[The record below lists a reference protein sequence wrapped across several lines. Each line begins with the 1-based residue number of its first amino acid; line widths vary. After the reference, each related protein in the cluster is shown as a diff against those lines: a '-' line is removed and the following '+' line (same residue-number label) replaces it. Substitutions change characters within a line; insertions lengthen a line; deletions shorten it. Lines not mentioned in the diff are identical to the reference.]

1 MARRVSTEN
10 RNLSNFQTSFPASRR
25 PGLLPGGPARAVLAL
40 LQALAQLRAQGIN
53 PDAVGKGP
61 KTFPAKLLPELI
73 KQSTEQP
80 AEKYHRSAAADRTYN
95 GEVFDSKLELA
106 AYRWLADH
114 GVKFETQV
122 EVELQPGFSFE
133 GKKIRKI
140 SYFADFKILADCS
153 LESTEQSWEQ
163 SGQLETESFKL
174 KWKLLLFKGVH
185 VHKVKSVSALVTL
198 LLEKGFWSKPATEPA
213 I

>member
-1 MARRVSTEN
+1 MGKLRGIP
-10 RNLSNFQTSFPASRR
+10 LSC
-25 PGLLPGGPARAVLAL
+25 LGPK
-40 LQALAQLRAQGIN
+40 ALAQLRAQGIN

-61 KTFPAKLLPELI
+61 KTFTAHFPSEPDK
-73 KQSTEQP
+73 QP

-106 AYRWLADH
+106 AYRWLTDH
-114 GVKFETQV
+114 GIKFETQV
-122 EVELQPGFSFE
+122 EVELQPGFTFE

-140 SYFADFKILADCS
+140 SYFADFKIS
-153 LESTEQSWEQ
+153 EQSSEQ
-163 SGQLETESFKL
+163 SSEHLWVDMKGMETAEFKL

-198 LLEKGFWSKPATEPA
+198 LLEKGFLPKPD
-213 I
+213 